1 MPTDRYTEA
10 AIAAWRQGLANSP
23 HLTPDDLEELE
34 RHLRDDIQ
42 RLVSEG
48 QAEATAVQL
57 AMRDMGDYASAEA
70 AYEGIYWKKAQREGR
85 LRHELNLSISMIRT
99 YFRIAWR
106 TLLKAK
112 GHTAINVAGLAIAI
126 ASCVLI
132 FLYIRHERS
141 IDQHHDK
148 LDRIYMIGEQF
159 DGPLYFWTRGALVPA
174 LLEESPHIE
183 SAARLHPNVTWVS
196 SGTERFYEEVLLA
209 DSTFFDLFT
218 IDLLM
223 GEADLTRPDGIL
235 ISESMA
241 DKYFGRLDVLGER
254 LEILFMDMEII
265 GVYADFPTSS
275 TVTGGLLIP
284 FENVDGSDWG
294 RGWSNTNTPSY
305 VLLREGADPEA
316 LRAQIED
323 LVARNNAD
331 EPTSYSAQFELQPF
345 GSFHLDA
352 SQEGMIEPGDGFM
365 ATLLRVLFAIGLVIV
380 LIAAINFANLS
391 TAKALTR
398 AREIGVRKVLGA
410 HRRQLIGQFLGE
422 ALLVSY
428 GAAALG
434 AGLAVAGLPLF
445 NTLLD
450 TELAISFADPA
461 PWLLLFGLA
470 TVIGVL
476 AGGYPAFVL
485 SRYQPVETLR
495 GRMQHGRQ
503 GTRIRGG
510 LVVVQFALSMV
521 LLLGT
526 LVMLRQVDHMKNQDL
541 RFDGDGVM
549 TVSISPH
556 DFEDPEAA
564 NQRIQTIKQELR
576 RHPRIT
582 HTALSVGV
590 PGQWN
595 GWGFM
600 FHTSGNADQLH
611 SRWTVADADFFE
623 AYDIDIVAGRAF
635 SEDIASDADAV
646 LINEAAMKRFGWTDH
661 AGQWIKWNRNA
672 EPTPVLGV
680 VEDFHFESLEAAVEP
695 LVVLYGT
702 DRHTNMGILSIKMTA
717 GPVPPVIEFVEE
729 QLASIDPTWP
739 FTYDFADERFEA
751 AYRDLERRT
760 MLIATFA
767 GLAMLVACLGLLGL
781 AAYTTTQRTKEIGV
795 RKVLGASVSGL
806 VVLLSKDIAKL
817 VGVAFVLAVP
827 IGYVLMS
834 DWLDGF
840 HYRIDLGVGLFFAT
854 GALALLIALGTV
866 AYQAI
871 KAARLDPIHS
881 LRYE

>member
-1 MPTDRYTEA
+1 MHTEA

-23 HLTPDDLEELE
+23 HVTPDDLEELE

-42 RLVSEG
+42 RLIGEGHEESE
-48 QAEATAVQL
+48 AVQL
-57 AMRDMGDYASAEA
+57 ALREMGDYASAEA

-99 YFRIAWR
+99 YFRVAWR

-126 ASCVLI
+126 ASCLLI
-132 FLYIRHERS
+132 FLYIRHERAV
-141 IDQHHDK
+141 DQHHEH
-148 LDRIYMIGEQF
+148 LDRIYMVGEQF
-159 DGPLYFWTRGALVPA
+159 DGPIYFWTRGALVPA
-174 LLEESPHIE
+174 LLEESPHLE
-183 SAARLHPNVTWVS
+183 SAARIHPNITWVS
-196 SGTERFYEEVLLA
+196 SGTERFNEEVLLA
-209 DSTFFDLFT
+209 DSTFFDLFN
-218 IDLLM
+218 IDLLL
-223 GEADLTRPDGIL
+223 GEADLTRPDGLL

-241 DKYFGRLDVLGER
+241 QKYFGRLDVLGKR
-254 LEILFMDMEII
+254 LEVLFLDMEVV
-265 GVYADFPTSS
+265 GVYADFPATS
-275 TVTGGLLIP
+275 TLQGGLLIP

-305 VLLREGADPEA
+305 VLLRDGADPDA
-316 LRAQIED
+316 LRAQIQE
-323 LVARNNAD
+323 LVERNTAASN
-331 EPTSYSAQFELQPF
+331 TSYAAQFHLQPF
-345 GSFHLDA
+345 SAYHLDA
-352 SQEGMIEPGDGFM
+352 SQEGMIEEGGGFM
-365 ATLLRVLFAIGLVIV
+365 ATLLRVLFAIGLTIV

-398 AREIGVRKVLGA
+398 AREIGVRKVMGA
-410 HRRQLIGQFLGE
+410 HRGQLIGQFLGE

-428 GAAALG
+428 AAAALG
-434 AGLAVAGLPLF
+434 AALALLGLPLF

-450 TELAISFADPA
+450 TELTITFSDPT

-485 SRYQPVETLR
+485 SQYEPVETLR

-503 GTRIRGG
+503 GTRVRSG

-541 RFDGDGVM
+541 HFDGDGVM
-549 TVSISPH
+549 TIGISPH

-564 NQRIQTIKQELR
+564 NARLHTIKQELR
-576 RHPRIT
+576 RNPRIT
-582 HTALSVGV
+582 HTAMSMVA

-595 GWGFM
+595 DYGFT
-600 FHTSGNADQLH
+600 FHTSGNADQIH
-611 SRWTVADADFFE
+611 AKWTVVDEAFFE
-623 AYDIDIVAGRAF
+623 TYDIDVIAGRSF
-635 SEDIASDADAV
+635 STEIASDADAV
-646 LINEAAMKRFGWTDH
+646 VVNEAALDRFGWTDH
-661 AGQWIKWNRNA
+661 AGQWIKWNTAA

-680 VEDFHFESLEAAVEP
+680 VEDFHFESLEAAIEP
-695 LVVLYGT
+695 VVFLYGT
-702 DRHTNMGILSIKMTA
+702 KEHTNLQILSVKMSA
-717 GPVPPVIEFVEE
+717 GPVPPVVDAVEE

-739 FTYDFADERFEA
+739 FAYDFADERFEM
-751 AYRDLERRT
+751 AYRDLERRSL
-760 MLIATFA
+760 LIATFA
-767 GLAMLVACLGLLGL
+767 GLAMLVACLGLIGL

-806 VVLLSKDIAKL
+806 VVLLSKDIARL
-817 VGVAFVLAVP
+817 VGIAFVIAAPV
-827 IGYVLMS
+827 GYLLMR

-840 HYRIDLGVGLFFAT
+840 YYRIDLGASLFIAT
-854 GALALLIALGTV
+854 GILALLIALGTV

-871 KAARLDPIHS
+871 KAARRDPVLS
-881 LRYE
+881 LRSE